1 MYKTKEEI
9 QEKIDKY
16 FKDCEG
22 ELLLDK
28 DENPIEEIEGRVTAG
43 SINIDGNSAVR
54 RTCSLSMVAK
64 QVNIND
70 FYWGL
75 SSKFKLLIGL
85 KNQINS
91 KYPDIIWFKLG
102 TYVITSFNTS
112 ISIFNSPEAFNLASS
127 FCLFVLLTNLGLN
140 DVGAFLSE

>member
-1 MYKTKEEI
+1 MMINNPLLDKEFLYELDQARHKEI
-9 QEKIDKY
+9 YAKIIS
-16 FKDCEG
+16 
-22 ELLLDK
+22 LDK
-28 DENPIEEIEGRVTAG
+28 DENPVEEIEGRVTAG

-75 SSKFKLLIGL
+75 SSKFRLLIGL

-91 KYPDIIWFKLG
+91 KYPEIIWFKLG
-102 TYVITSFNTS
+102 TYVITSFNTEFQQIMLQL
-112 ISIFNSPEAFNLASS
+112 ISLEKIKCVF
-127 FCLFVLLTNLGLN
+127 
-140 DVGAFLSE
+140 

>member
-1 MYKTKEEI
+1 MMTNNPLLDKEFLYELDQARHKEI
-9 QEKIDKY
+9 YAKIIS
-16 FKDCEG
+16 
-22 ELLLDK
+22 LDK
-28 DENPIEEIEGRVTAG
+28 DENPVEEIEGRVTAG

-75 SSKFKLLIGL
+75 SSKFRLLIGL

-91 KYPDIIWFKLG
+91 KYPEIIWFKLG

-112 ISIFNSPEAFNLASS
+112 ISTNNATINM
-127 FCLFVLLTNLGLN
+127 LLLLC
-140 DVGAFLSE
+140 SC